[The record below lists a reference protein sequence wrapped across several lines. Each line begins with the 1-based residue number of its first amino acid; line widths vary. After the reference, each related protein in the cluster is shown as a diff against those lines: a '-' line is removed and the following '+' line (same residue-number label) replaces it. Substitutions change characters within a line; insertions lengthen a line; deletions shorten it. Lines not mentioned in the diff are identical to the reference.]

1 MDFHLNTLQDAV
13 TISEHRANSTQARLA
28 EAKTRIMGEIFITII
43 RSFNLAFKILLISS
57 LNFFQTYWLSWKAS
71 DQLRS
76 MRQGLSTP
84 GALCRW
90 FACMMPC

>member
-1 MDFHLNTLQDAV
+1 MDFHLNALQDAV

-57 LNFFQTYWLSWKAS
+57 LNFFRLIGSAGKPPIS
-71 DQLRS
+71 CGVCGRVCQL
-76 MRQGLSTP
+76 QGRYAGGSP
-84 GALCRW
+84 A
-90 FACMMPC
+90 